1 MVRNSASG
9 TDVLLLFVSAA
20 AQSSTGMAG
29 AQGVWSGLP
38 VNVVYVPHEENK
50 NTAVEENKPR
60 FQYLDGYTAEG
71 DYVGSAY
78 EMDEKE
84 EYSSLSIHDNLIVIF
99 SRCTHLCCIPGWQ
112 LVQNDYTNDT
122 WIPGGIDSG
131 GTNYS
136 ASVTLADLTRQ
147 QSKRIVTGTDLMV
160 RNSSTSGLR
169 SRRSSTSRI
178 TADSLHTQWRC
189 Y

>member
-1 MVRNSASG
+1 MCIR
-9 TDVLLLFVSAA
+9 DR
-20 AQSSTGMAG
+20 
-29 AQGVWSGLP
+29 
-38 VNVVYVPHEENK
+38 
-50 NTAVEENKPR
+50 NKPR

-131 GTNYS
+131 GNKLFCICHSSRFDPTAIEKN
-136 ASVTLADLTRQ
+136 
-147 QSKRIVTGTDLMV
+147 
-160 RNSSTSGLR
+160 RNRNRSNGAEFEYFGIKKAGGPAPVGLPLIPF
-169 SRRSSTSRI
+169 TVNGDVI
-178 TADSLHTQWRC
+178 EALPDYVDWYTFCD
-189 Y
+189 